1 MKDTLYTHRAVVA
14 ATLVLVMSGG
24 LLLTGCAKPGKS
36 PRLRLRSSQTRQVY
50 AQQFEDAYYTR
61 LDTGEYE
68 VVLVDDGDAG
78 AGKRNAAEAGEP
90 LRPSQAAP
98 LRQVV
103 HIRVHWRP
111 LRGSKPDHPSATNAV
126 VDWYVTAPAGDATQ
140 ANDRLHYQGAAFV
153 EIGSKNGV
161 AKVRVSKGQVALVE
175 AVGSL
180 HDPVGR
186 SVLAGTFTARRNDAM
201 VAANTAPLRLDTAA
215 ARAIRPA
222 RSTQPPREN
231 IPGGGGQ

>member
-1 MKDTLYTHRAVVA
+1 MKDSLYAHRVVVA
-14 ATLVLVMSGG
+14 TLILVASVG
-24 LLLTGCAKPGKS
+24 LLLTGCASKAGKPA
-36 PRLRLRSSQTRQVY
+36 RLQLRSSQTRQVY
-50 AQQFEDAYYTR
+50 AQQFEKAYFSR

-68 VVLVDDGDAG
+68 IVLVDDGDGGAGQPKPAG
-78 AGKRNAAEAGEP
+78 ARQP

-126 VDWYVTAPAGDATQ
+126 VDWYVTAPAGDAVY

-153 EIGSKNGV
+153 EIGAKNGL
-161 AKVRVSKGQVALVE
+161 AKVRISKGQVALVE

-186 SVLAGTFTARRNDAM
+186 SALAGTFTARRNNAM
-201 VAANTAPLRLDTAA
+201 VAANAAPLRLDAA
-215 ARAIRPA
+215 ARAVRPA
-222 RSTQPPREN
+222 GSTQSPREN
-231 IPGGGGQ
+231 VPGGGGQ

>member
-1 MKDTLYTHRAVVA
+1 VKDFLYAHRALV
-14 ATLVLVMSGG
+14 ATLLLVAPGG
-24 LLLTGCAKPGKS
+24 LVLTGCASKAGTS
-36 PRLRLRSSQTRQVY
+36 PRLQLRSSQTRQVY
-50 AQQFEDAYYTR
+50 AQQFDTAYFSR
-61 LDTGEYE
+61 GDTGEYE
-68 VVLVDDGDAG
+68 IVLVDDGGADAG
-78 AGKRNAAEAGEP
+78 TAGSAKAGQP

-111 LRGSKPDHPSATNAV
+111 LRGTKPDHPSATNAV
-126 VDWYVTAPAGDATQ
+126 IDWYVTAPTGDAAQ

-153 EIGSKNGV
+153 EIGAKDRV

-186 SVLAGTFTARRNDAM
+186 SVLSGTFTATRDKTM
-201 VAANTAPLRLDTAA
+201 VAANTAPLRLDAA
-215 ARAIRPA
+215 ARAERPA
-222 RSTQPPREN
+222 RAVQSPRESV
-231 IPGGGGQ
+231 PGGGGQ

>member
-1 MKDTLYTHRAVVA
+1 MKDTLYAHRVAV
-14 ATLVLVMSGG
+14 ATLALVASAG
-24 LLLTGCAKPGKS
+24 LLLTGCASKAGKPA
-36 PRLRLRSSQTRQVY
+36 RLQLRSSQTRQVY
-50 AQQFEDAYYTR
+50 AQQFEQAFFSR

-68 VVLVDDGDAG
+68 IVLVDDGDNDTRKTESTG
-78 AGKRNAAEAGEP
+78 ARRP
-90 LRPSQAAP
+90 LLPSQAAP

-126 VDWYVTAPAGDATQ
+126 VDWYVTAPAGDAAQ

-153 EIGSKNGV
+153 EIDAKNGV
-161 AKVRVSKGQVALVE
+161 AKVRVSKGQVSLVE

-186 SVLAGTFTARRNDAM
+186 SVLAGTFTARRSETM
-201 VAANTAPLRLDTAA
+201 VAANTAPLRLDAA
-215 ARAIRPA
+215 ARAVRPA
-222 RSTQPPREN
+222 RSVQSPREN